1 MKKVL
6 FIVNTMGRAGAET
19 ALIELLKEMLTLPD
33 LELSLFSL
41 IPRGEMFDK
50 VPAQVRI
57 LNPRVSSGSVLS
69 ARGRLVIFCRMVQ
82 AFFYRFTGFRMLPYL
97 LKNGKLQ
104 KAAGRVQ
111 YDKLLWRLL
120 AEGTPPLR
128 ESFDLGVA
136 YIEGASVYY
145 LADRVQA
152 KKKASF
158 LHIDY
163 TAAGYHP
170 MMDQNCYD
178 RIDRIFTVSNEA
190 GRRFAE
196 IYPQHADKLSL
207 FRNIVDRQSVLRKAE
222 DGEGFADSYTGTR
235 LVTVGRLARQKGYDI
250 AVQAMAKIV
259 AKGYDA
265 RWYVIGDGP
274 ERKALEKL
282 IDKLGMRERFLL
294 LGAKSN
300 PYPYIRQADLY
311 VQPSRFEGW
320 GIAVEEALILKKPV
334 LATNC
339 TGVAEQ
345 IVTGQN
351 GILCA
356 PDAEELAAQLE
367 RLLAHPQEMQS
378 LATGTIVK
386 PADAAGLTRLLEL
399 LAQTE

>member
-19 ALIELLKEMLTLPD
+19 ALIELLKKMLALAD
-33 LELSLFSL
+33 VELSLFSL

-50 VPAQVRI
+50 VPPQVRI

-69 ARGRLVIFCRMVQ
+69 ARGRLVIAGRMAR
-82 AFFYRFTGFRMLPYL
+82 AFFYRLTGFRMLPYL
-97 LKNGKLQ
+97 LRNGKLQ
-104 KAAGRVQ
+104 KAAGRIQV
-111 YDKLLWRLL
+111 DKLLWRLL
-120 AEGTPPLR
+120 AEGTPPLA

-178 RIDRIFTVSNEA
+178 QIDRIFTVSNEA

-207 FRNIVDRQSVLRKAE
+207 FRNIVDRQTVLSKAE
-222 DGEGFADSYTGTR
+222 NGEGFADAYAGTR
-235 LVTVGRLARQKGYDI
+235 LLTVGRLARQKGYDI
-250 AVQAMAKIV
+250 AVRAMARLV

-282 IDKLGMRERFLL
+282 IGKLGMRERFIL
-294 LGAKSN
+294 LGAKAN
-300 PYPYIRQADLY
+300 PYPYIREADLY

-320 GIAVEEALILKKPV
+320 GIAVEEALILQKPV
-334 LATNC
+334 LATHC
-339 TGVAEQ
+339 TGVTEQ
-345 IVTGQN
+345 IVSGKN

-356 PDAEELAAQLE
+356 ADEQELATQLE
-367 RLLAHPQEMQS
+367 RLVSRPEELRS
-378 LATGTIVK
+378 LSAGTLV
-386 PADAAGLTRLLEL
+386 PPGDTAGLTRLLEL
-399 LAQTE
+399 L